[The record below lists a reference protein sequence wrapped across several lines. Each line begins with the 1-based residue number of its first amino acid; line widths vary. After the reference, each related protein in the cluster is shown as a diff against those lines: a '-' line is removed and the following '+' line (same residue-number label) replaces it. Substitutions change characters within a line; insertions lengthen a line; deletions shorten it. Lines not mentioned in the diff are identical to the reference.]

1 MLLLQQQKVIP
12 TKFIRNVK
20 LDNKLVWNRGN
31 NFGFFSECFDS
42 VCFSWLSINTF
53 HIDVAAGFFCLF
65 DCLVVNLDTIEESLS
80 GARMFNVLNTDID
93 SFRDNSTVV
102 LHL

>member
-1 MLLLQQQKVIP
+1 MLLQQGVIP

-20 LDNKLVWNRGN
+20 LDNKLVWNGGN

-65 DCLVVNLDTIEESLS
+65 DCLVVDLDAIEESLS
-80 GARMFNVLNTDID
+80 GARVFDVLNTDID
-93 SFRDNSTVV
+93 SLWDNSPVV